1 MSLLN
6 IGMSGLAAGQSS
18 LMTTG
23 NNIANVDTAGYS
35 RQQTVQGTKAS
46 QQFGNVWI
54 GTGTT
59 LADVRRV
66 YNSYLDAQL
75 QTTTS
80 LNSDSAA
87 YLGQVTPLD
96 KLLSDSGTGLN
107 GALTKFFASVQNVNA
122 KPGDDAS
129 RQLLLSDAQALS
141 NRFNSMSTQLNQQ
154 NATINGNLTNMADQV
169 NKLAATVAQLNQR
182 ISEISSAGGMP
193 NELLDARNETVRQL
207 STFTGAQVVER
218 EGSLDIYLGS
228 GQPLVMGNTASKL
241 EMVPSKD
248 DPGRLGIQ
256 LNRGSSTID
265 ITSIMTGGEIGG
277 LLRYRSTVL
286 DPAMNELGR
295 VALVVADQMNSLQA
309 QGIDKNGDFGSNLFN
324 SINSAAQMSQRS
336 VAALGN
342 NAGSGNF
349 DVTIED
355 TGKLTINDYKVTFT
369 SATDYTVQ
377 RLPDNTPM
385 GSFSTT
391 TTPPPVIDGFS
402 LNLKGGTPA
411 PGNTAT
417 AGDTFKITP
426 TRNAATNIKTE
437 MTDSKRLAIAAPLGA
452 AIGAGNSGTLT
463 IPASGQPTL
472 TTKFDIYDAAT
483 ATAMQNGLK
492 YSTPTKVVFGD
503 VSADGTSQ
511 TYQFLDANG
520 GVISSGTIKP
530 NENNTLNLTIPL
542 KDATGAPIPPPPAT
556 QYTATFEMTVAGSP
570 TSGASINVSLSQP
583 GSLDNRNGTALA
595 GLQTAQTVDT
605 GSASKGISLTDAYGK
620 LVEGVGSKAA
630 QGKLDSAATEAIL
643 ANAKGARDSLSGV
656 DLDEETGNLVK
667 YQQYYTASSQIIKA
681 AQEIFSTL
689 INSL

>member
-6 IGMSGLAAGQSS
+6 IGMSGLAASQSS

-23 NNIANVDTAGYS
+23 NNIANADTAGYS

-46 QQFGNVWI
+46 NQFGNVYI

-80 LNSDSAA
+80 LNSDAAA
-87 YLGQVTPLD
+87 YAGQISPLD
-96 KLLSDSGTGLN
+96 ALLSDSGTGLN

-141 NRFNSMSTQLNQQ
+141 NRFNSISSQLTQQ
-154 NATINGNLTNMADQV
+154 NANVNGNLANMADQV
-169 NKLAATVAQLNQR
+169 NKLAATVAQLNQK
-182 ISEISSAGGMP
+182 ISEISKSGGMP

-207 STFTGAQVVER
+207 STFTGAQVIER
-218 EGSLDIYLGS
+218 DGNLDVYLGS
-228 GQPLVMGNTASKL
+228 GQPLVIGGTASTL
-241 EMVPSKD
+241 SVASSLNDPS
-248 DPGRLGIQ
+248 RMGIQ
-256 LNRGSSTID
+256 LNRAGSTVD
-265 ITSIMTGGEIGG
+265 ITSVMTGGEMGG

-295 VALVVADQMNSLQA
+295 VALVVADQMNTIQA
-309 QGIDKNGDFGSNLFN
+309 QGIDKNGEFGSNLFN
-324 SINSAAQMSQRS
+324 SINSAAQMAQRS
-336 VAALGN
+336 VATVGN
-342 NAGSGNF
+342 SAGSGNF
-349 DVTIED
+349 DVSIED
-355 TGKLTINDYKVTFT
+355 SGKLTINDYKVTFT
-369 SATDYTVQ
+369 SGTNYTVS
-377 RLPDNTPM
+377 RLPDGTSM
-385 GSFSTT
+385 GAFSTL

-402 LNLKGGTPA
+402 LKLSGGTA
-411 PGNTAT
+411 A

-426 TRNAATNIKTE
+426 TRNAAANIKTE
-437 MTDSKRLAIAAPLGA
+437 MTDSKRLAIAAPLSASIAPG
-452 AIGAGNSGTLT
+452 GSGTLT

-472 TTKFDIYDAAT
+472 TTQFDIYDSAT
-483 ATAMQNGLK
+483 TLAIQNGLQN
-492 YSTPTKVVFGD
+492 STPVKVVFG
-503 VSADGTSQ
+503 AGGGTTQ
-511 TYQFLDANG
+511 TYQLLDAKGNAL
-520 GVISSGTIKP
+520 SSGTIVP
-530 NENNTLNLTIPL
+530 GQNNTLSLSIPL
-542 KDATGAPIPPPPAT
+542 VDASGAAIMDPGPPAV
-556 QYTATFEMTVAGSP
+556 QRTATFDMTVAGSP
-570 TSGASINVSLSQP
+570 GQGSAINVTLSQP
-583 GSLDNRNGTALA
+583 GTLDNRNGTALA
-595 GLQTAQTVDT
+595 GLQTKQTVDT

-620 LVEGVGSKAA
+620 LVEGVGAKAA
-630 QGKLDSAATEAIL
+630 QGKLDSAATTAIL

>member
-6 IGMSGLAAGQSS
+6 IGMSGLAANQSS

-46 QQFGNVWI
+46 QQFGNVYI

-66 YNSYLDAQL
+66 YNSYLEAQL

-87 YLGQVTPLD
+87 YLGQVSPLD
-96 KLLSDSGTGLN
+96 KLLSDNGTGLN

-141 NRFNSMSTQLNQQ
+141 NRFNSVSAQLTQQ
-154 NATINGNLTNMADQV
+154 NANINGNLTSMADQV

-182 ISEISSAGGMP
+182 ISEVSSTGGMP
-193 NELLDARNETVRQL
+193 NDLLDARNETVRQL
-207 STFTGAQVVER
+207 ATFTGAQVVER
-218 EGSLDIYLGS
+218 EGNLDIYLGN
-228 GQPLVMGNTASKL
+228 GQPLVMGNAANKL
-241 EMVPSKD
+241 EVVPGKD
-248 DPGRLGIQ
+248 DPGRLSLQ
-256 LNRGSSTID
+256 LNRGSSAID

-295 VALVVADQMNSLQA
+295 VALVVADQMNRLQA
-309 QGIDKNGDFGSNLFN
+309 QGIDKNGDFGSTLFN

-336 VAALGN
+336 IATIGN
-342 NAGSGNF
+342 SAGSGNF
-349 DVTIED
+349 DVSIED

-385 GSFSTT
+385 GAFSTT
-391 TTPPPVIDGFS
+391 TTPAPVIDGFS
-402 LNLKGGTPA
+402 LKLSGGGA
-411 PGNTAT
+411 A

-426 TRNAATNIKTE
+426 TRNAAANIKTE

-452 AIGAGNSGTLT
+452 EIAAGGSGTLT

-492 YSTPTKVVFGD
+492 NSTPTKILFGD

-511 TYQFLDANG
+511 SYQFLDANG
-520 GVISSGTIKP
+520 GVISSGTIRP
-530 NENNTLNLTIPL
+530 GENNPLNLSIPL
-542 KDATGAPIPPPPAT
+542 KDASGAPIPPPPAA
-556 QYTATFEMTVAGSP
+556 QYTVSFDMTVAGSP
-570 TSGASINVSLSQP
+570 SKGTAVNVSLSQP
-583 GSLDNRNGTALA
+583 GTLDNRNGTAMA
-595 GLQTAQTVDT
+595 DLQTAQTVDT

-620 LVEGVGSKAA
+620 LVEGVGAKAA
-630 QGKLDSAATEAIL
+630 QGKLDSAATGAIL

>member
-23 NNIANVDTAGYS
+23 NNIANADTAGYS

-46 QQFGNVWI
+46 NQFGNVYI

-80 LNSDSAA
+80 LNSDAAA
-87 YLGQVTPLD
+87 YAGQISPLD
-96 KLLSDSGTGLN
+96 ALLSDSGTGLN

-141 NRFNSMSTQLNQQ
+141 NRFNSISSQLTQQ
-154 NATINGNLTNMADQV
+154 NANVNGNLADMADQV
-169 NKLAATVAQLNQR
+169 NKLAATVAQLNQK
-182 ISEISSAGGMP
+182 ISEISKSGGMP

-207 STFTGAQVVER
+207 STFTGAQVIER
-218 EGSLDIYLGS
+218 DGNLDVYLGS
-228 GQPLVMGNTASKL
+228 GQPLVIGGTASTL
-241 EMVPSKD
+241 SVASSLNDPS
-248 DPGRLGIQ
+248 RMGIQ
-256 LNRGSSTID
+256 LNRAGSTVD
-265 ITSIMTGGEIGG
+265 ITSVMTGGEMGG

-295 VALVVADQMNSLQA
+295 VALVVADQMNTIQA

-324 SINSAAQMSQRS
+324 NINSAAQMAQRS
-336 VAALGN
+336 IATVGN
-342 NAGSGNF
+342 SAGSGSF

-355 TGKLTINDYKVTFT
+355 SGKLTINDYKVTFT
-369 SATDYTVQ
+369 SATDYTLQ
-377 RLPDNTPM
+377 RLPEGTAM
-385 GSFSTT
+385 GAFSTL
-391 TTPPPVIDGFS
+391 TTPPPVVDGFS
-402 LNLKGGTPA
+402 MKLTGGTA
-411 PGNTAT
+411 A

-452 AIGAGNSGTLT
+452 AIAAGGSGTLT

-472 TTKFDIYDAAT
+472 TTQFDIYDSAT
-483 ATAMQNGLK
+483 TTAIQNGLK
-492 YSTPTKVVFGD
+492 TSTPVKIVFG
-503 VSADGTSQ
+503 AAGGTTQ
-511 TYQFLDANG
+511 TYQMLDAQGNPL
-520 GVISSGTIKP
+520 SSGTIVP
-530 NENNTLNLTIPL
+530 GQNNTLSLTIPL
-542 KDATGAPIPPPPAT
+542 VDASGAAINDPGPPIVQRT
-556 QYTATFEMTVAGSP
+556 VSFDMTVAGSP
-570 TSGASINVSLSQP
+570 SNGTAINVSLSQP

-595 GLQTAQTVDT
+595 GLQTKQTVDT
-605 GSASKGISLTDAYGK
+605 GSASNGISLNDAYGK
-620 LVEGVGSKAA
+620 LVSGVGAKAA

>member
-6 IGMSGLAAGQSS
+6 IGMSGLAAGQSA

-23 NNIANVDTAGYS
+23 NNIANADTAGYS

-46 QQFGNVWI
+46 NQFGNVYI

-87 YLGQVTPLD
+87 YAGQISPLD

-141 NRFNSMSTQLNQQ
+141 NRFNSISSQLTQQ
-154 NATINGNLTNMADQV
+154 NANVNGNLADMADQV
-169 NKLAATVAQLNQR
+169 NKLAATVAQLNQK
-182 ISEISSAGGMP
+182 ISEVSKAGGQP
-193 NELLDARNETVRQL
+193 NDLLDARNETVRQL
-207 STFTGAQVVER
+207 STFTGAQVMER
-218 EGSLDIYLGS
+218 DGNLDIYLGS
-228 GQPLVMGNTASKL
+228 GQPLVMGSTASKL
-241 EMVPSKD
+241 EVVPSKD
-248 DPGRLGIQ
+248 DPSRSAIQ

-265 ITSIMTGGEIGG
+265 ITSVMTGGEMGG

-295 VALVVADQMNSLQA
+295 VALVVADQMNTIQA

-324 SINSAAQMSQRS
+324 SINSAAQMAQRS
-336 VAALGN
+336 VATVGN
-342 NAGSGNF
+342 SAGSGNF

-355 TGKLTINDYKVTFT
+355 SGKLTINDYKVTFT
-369 SATDYTVQ
+369 SATNYTVQ
-377 RLPDNTPM
+377 RLPEGTAM
-385 GSFSTT
+385 GAFSTL
-391 TTPPPVIDGFS
+391 TTPPPVVDGFS
-402 LNLKGGTPA
+402 MKLTGGTA
-411 PGNTAT
+411 A

-426 TRNAATNIKTE
+426 TRNAATTIKTE

-452 AIGAGNSGTLT
+452 AIAPGGSGTLT

-472 TTKFDIYDAAT
+472 TTKFDIYDT
-483 ATAMQNGLK
+483 ATTTTIQNGLK
-492 YSTPTKVVFGD
+492 TSTPVKIVFG
-503 VSADGTSQ
+503 AAGGTTQ
-511 TYQFLDANG
+511 TYQMLDAQGNAL
-520 GVISSGTIKP
+520 SSGTIVP
-530 NENNTLNLTIPL
+530 GQNNTLSLTIPL
-542 KDATGAPIPPPPAT
+542 VDASGAAINDPGPPVVQRT
-556 QYTATFEMTVAGSP
+556 VSFDMTVAGSP
-570 TSGASINVSLSQP
+570 GQGSAINVSLSQP
-583 GSLDNRNGTALA
+583 GTLDNRNGTTLA
-595 GLQTAQTVDT
+595 GLQTRQTVDT

-620 LVEGVGSKAA
+620 LVEGVGAKAA

>member
-6 IGMSGLAAGQSS
+6 IGMSGLSASQSS

-23 NNIANVDTAGYS
+23 NNISNADTAGYS
-35 RQQTVQGTKAS
+35 RQQTVQGTKGS
-46 QQFGNVWI
+46 IQYGNVYI

-96 KLLSDSGTGLN
+96 TLLSDSSTGLN
-107 GALTKFFASVQNVNA
+107 GALSKFFASVQNVNA

-141 NRFNSMSTQLNQQ
+141 NRFNSVSSQLNTQ
-154 NATINGNLTNMADQV
+154 NANINGNLANMADQV
-169 NKLAATVAQLNQR
+169 NKLATTVAQLNQK
-182 ISEISSAGGMP
+182 ISEISSSGGTP
-193 NELLDARNETVRQL
+193 NELLDARNETMRQL
-207 STFTGAQVVER
+207 STFTGAQFVER
-218 EGSLDIYLGS
+218 DGNVDIYLGS
-228 GQPLVMGNTASKL
+228 GQPLVIGNTVNKL
-241 EMVPSKD
+241 EAVPGKD
-248 DPGRLGIQ
+248 DPGRLSLQI
-256 LNRGSSTID
+256 NRGSGTID

-277 LLRYRSTVL
+277 LLRYRSEVL

-295 VALVVADQMNSLQA
+295 VALVVADQMNSIQA

-336 VAALGN
+336 IASTSN
-342 NAGSGNF
+342 SAGSGNF
-349 DVTIED
+349 DVSIED
-355 TGKLTINDYKVTFT
+355 TGKLTITDYKVTFT
-369 SATDYTVQ
+369 SATDYTVR
-377 RLPDNTPM
+377 RLPDNTSI

-391 TTPPPVIDGFS
+391 TTPAPVIDGFS
-402 LNLKGGTPA
+402 MTFNGGA
-411 PGNTAT
+411 AQ
-417 AGDTFKITP
+417 GDTFKLTP
-426 TRNAATNIKTE
+426 TRNASADIKTE

-452 AIGAGNSGTLT
+452 AIAPGGSGTLT
-463 IPASGQPTL
+463 IPASGHPTL
-472 TTKFDIYDAAT
+472 TTKFDIYDSAT

-492 YSTPTKVVFGD
+492 NSTPTKVVFGD

-511 TYQFLDANG
+511 TYQFLDAKG

-530 NENNTLNLTIPL
+530 GENNALSLSIPL
-542 KDATGAPIPPPPAT
+542 QDASGAPIPAAPAT
-556 QYTATFEMTVAGSP
+556 QYTATFAMTVAGSP
-570 TSGASINVSLSQP
+570 GKGTAINVTLSQS
-583 GSLDNRNGTALA
+583 GTLDNRNGTALA
-595 GLQTAQTVDT
+595 GLQTGQTVDT
-605 GSASKGISLTDAYGK
+605 GSASKGISLSDAYGK

-630 QGKLDSAATEAIL
+630 QGKLDSAATTAIL

>member
-6 IGMSGLAAGQSS
+6 IGMSGLSASQTA

-23 NNIANVDTAGYS
+23 NNIANADTAGYS
-35 RQQTVQGTKAS
+35 RQQTVQGSKAS
-46 QQFGNVWI
+46 NQFGNVYI

-87 YLGQVTPLD
+87 YAGQISPLD
-96 KLLSDSGTGLN
+96 ALLSDSGTGLN

-141 NRFNSMSTQLNQQ
+141 NRFNSISSQLTTQ
-154 NATINGNLTNMADQV
+154 NANINGNLADMADQV
-169 NKLAATVAQLNQR
+169 NKLAATVAQLNQK
-182 ISEISSAGGMP
+182 ISEVSNAGGQP
-193 NELLDARNETVRQL
+193 NDLLDARNETVRQL
-207 STFTGAQVVER
+207 STFTGAQVIER
-218 EGSLDIYLGS
+218 DGNLDIYLGS
-228 GQPLVMGNTASKL
+228 GQPLVMGSTASKL
-241 EMVPSKD
+241 EVVPGKD
-248 DPGRLGIQ
+248 DPSRSAIQ

-265 ITSIMTGGEIGG
+265 ITSVMTGGEMGG

-295 VALVVADQMNSLQA
+295 VALVVADQMNTIQA

-324 SINSAAQMSQRS
+324 SINSAAQMAQRS
-336 VAALGN
+336 VATVGN
-342 NAGSGNF
+342 SAGSGNF
-349 DVTIED
+349 DVSIED
-355 TGKLTINDYKVTFT
+355 SGKLTINDYKVTFT
-369 SATDYTVQ
+369 SATNYTVQ
-377 RLPDNTPM
+377 RLPEGTAM
-385 GSFSTT
+385 GAFSTL

-402 LNLKGGTPA
+402 MTLSGGTA
-411 PGNTAT
+411 A

-452 AIGAGNSGTLT
+452 AIAPGGSGTLT

-472 TTKFDIYDAAT
+472 TTKFDIYDSAT
-483 ATAMQNGLK
+483 TLAIQNGLK
-492 YSTPTKVVFGD
+492 NSTPVKVVFG
-503 VSADGTSQ
+503 ATGGTTQ
-511 TYQFLDANG
+511 TYQLLDAKGNAL
-520 GVISSGTIKP
+520 SSGTIVP
-530 NENNTLNLTIPL
+530 GQNNTLSLSIPL
-542 KDATGAPIPPPPAT
+542 VDASGAAIMDPGPPAV
-556 QYTATFEMTVAGSP
+556 QRTATFDMTVAGSP
-570 TSGASINVSLSQP
+570 GNGTAINVTLSQP
-583 GSLDNRNGTALA
+583 GTLDNRNGTALA
-595 GLQTAQTVDT
+595 GLQTKQTVDT

-620 LVEGVGSKAA
+620 LVEGVGAKAA
-630 QGKLDSAATEAIL
+630 QGKLDSAATDAIL

>member
-46 QQFGNVWI
+46 QQFGNVFI

-107 GALTKFFASVQNVNA
+107 GALTKFFATVQNVNA

-141 NRFNSMSTQLNQQ
+141 NRFNSMSAQLKQQ
-154 NATINGNLTNMADQV
+154 NASINGNLTNMADQV
-169 NKLAATVAQLNQR
+169 NKLAATVAQLNQK
-182 ISEISSAGGMP
+182 ISEISNSGGMP
-193 NELLDARNETVRQL
+193 NDLLDARNETVRQL

-241 EMVPSKD
+241 EVVPGKD
-248 DPGRLGIQ
+248 DPGRLSLQ

-265 ITSIMTGGEIGG
+265 ITAIMTGGEIGG

-324 SINSAAQMSQRS
+324 NINSAKLVSERS
-336 VAALGN
+336 VASLN
-342 NAGSGNF
+342 NGGAGNF
-349 DVTIED
+349 DVSIKD

-369 SATDYTVQ
+369 TATDYTVQ

-385 GSFSTT
+385 GSFSTA
-391 TTPPPVIDGFS
+391 PPATAAVIDGVE
-402 LNLKGGTPA
+402 LKFNA
-411 PGNTAT
+411 ASAT
-417 AGDTFKITP
+417 AGDSFRITP
-426 TRNAATNIKTE
+426 TRDAAANIKTE

-452 AIGAGNSGTLT
+452 AIAAGGSGTLT

-472 TTKFDIYDAAT
+472 TTKFDLYDAAT
-483 ATAMQNGLK
+483 TTAMQNGLK
-492 YSTPTKVVFGD
+492 NSTPTKVVFGD

-530 NENNTLNLTIPL
+530 GENNTLNLSIPL
-542 KDATGAPIPPPPAT
+542 KDASGAPIPAPPAA
-556 QYTATFEMTVAGSP
+556 QYTANFDMTVAGSP
-570 TSGASINVSLSQP
+570 GKGTAINISLSQP
-583 GSLDNRNGTALA
+583 GTLDNRNGTALA
-595 GLQTAQTVDT
+595 NLQTAQTVDT

-620 LVEGVGSKAA
+620 LVEGVGAKAA
-630 QGKLDSAATEAIL
+630 QGKLDSAATDAIL

>member
-6 IGMSGLAAGQSS
+6 IGMSGLSASQSS

-46 QQFGNVWI
+46 QQFGNVYI

-141 NRFNSMSTQLNQQ
+141 NRFNSVSSQLNVQ
-154 NATINGNLTNMADQV
+154 NANINGNLTNMADQV
-169 NKLAATVAQLNQR
+169 NKLAATVAQLNQK
-182 ISEISSAGGMP
+182 ISEISSSGGMP

-207 STFTGAQVVER
+207 STFTGAQIVER
-218 EGSLDIYLGS
+218 EGNVDIYLGS
-228 GQPLVMGNTASKL
+228 GQPLVMGNTVNKL
-241 EMVPSKD
+241 EVVPGKD
-248 DPGRLGIQ
+248 DPNRLALQ

-295 VALVVADQMNSLQA
+295 VALVVADQMNSIQA

-324 SINSAAQMSQRS
+324 SINSAAQMAQRS
-336 VAALGN
+336 IASGN
-342 NAGSGNF
+342 NSVGSGNF
-349 DVTIED
+349 DVSIED

-377 RLPDNTPM
+377 RLPDNTPVG
-385 GSFSTT
+385 GSYSTT
-391 TTPPPVIDGFS
+391 TTPAPVIEGFS
-402 LNLKGGTPA
+402 LKLTGGTA
-411 PGNTAT
+411 A

-426 TRNAATNIKTE
+426 TRNAAANIKTE

-452 AIGAGNSGTLT
+452 SIAASGSGNGTLT

-472 TTKFDIYDAAT
+472 TTQFDIYDAAT
-483 ATAMQNGLK
+483 KTAMQNGLK
-492 YSTPTKVVFGD
+492 NSTPAKVVFGA

-511 TYQFLDANG
+511 AYQFLDAKG

-530 NENNTLNLTIPL
+530 GESNTLSLSIPL
-542 KDATGAPIPPPPAT
+542 KDSTGAPIPPAPAT
-556 QYTATFEMTVAGSP
+556 QYTAAFSMTIAGSP
-570 TSGASINVSLSQP
+570 SNGAGINVSLSQP

-605 GSASKGISLTDAYGK
+605 GSASKGISLNDAYGK

-630 QGKLDSAATEAIL
+630 QGKLDSAATSAIL

-681 AQEIFSTL
+681 AQQIFSTL
-689 INSL
+689 INSI

>member
-6 IGMSGLAAGQSS
+6 IGMSGLSASQTA

-23 NNIANVDTAGYS
+23 NNIANADTAGYS

-46 QQFGNVWI
+46 NPFGNVYI

-75 QTTTS
+75 QTSTS

-87 YLGQVTPLD
+87 YAGQISPLD
-96 KLLSDSGTGLN
+96 ALLSDSGTGLN

-141 NRFNSMSTQLNQQ
+141 NRFNSISSQLTQQ
-154 NATINGNLTNMADQV
+154 NANVNGNLADMADQV
-169 NKLAATVAQLNQR
+169 NKLAATVAQLNQK
-182 ISEISSAGGMP
+182 ISEISNAGGQP
-193 NELLDARNETVRQL
+193 NDLLDARNETVHQL
-207 STFTGAQVVER
+207 STFTGAQVIER
-218 EGSLDIYLGS
+218 NGSLDIYLGS
-228 GQPLVMGNTASKL
+228 GQPLVMGSTASKL
-241 EMVPSKD
+241 EVVPSKT
-248 DPGRLGIQ
+248 DPSRSAIQ

-265 ITSIMTGGEIGG
+265 ITSVVTGGEMGG

-295 VALVVADQMNSLQA
+295 VALVVADQMNTLQA

-324 SINSAAQMSQRS
+324 SINSAAQMAQRS
-336 VAALGN
+336 IATVGN
-342 NAGSGNF
+342 SAGSGNF

-355 TGKLTINDYKVTFT
+355 SGKLTINDYKVTFT
-369 SATDYTVQ
+369 TTTDYTVQ
-377 RLPDNTPM
+377 RLPEGTAV
-385 GSFSTT
+385 GASSTLI
-391 TTPPPVIDGFS
+391 TPPPVIDGFS
-402 LNLKGGTPA
+402 IKLTGGTA
-411 PGNTAT
+411 A

-452 AIGAGNSGTLT
+452 AIAPGGSGTLT

-472 TTKFDIYDAAT
+472 TTKFDIYDSAT
-483 ATAMQNGLK
+483 TLAIQNGLK
-492 YSTPTKVVFGD
+492 NSTPVKIVFG
-503 VSADGTSQ
+503 ATGGTTQ
-511 TYQFLDANG
+511 TYQMLDAKGNPL
-520 GVISSGTIKP
+520 SSGTIVP
-530 NENNTLNLTIPL
+530 GQNNTLSLTIPL
-542 KDATGAPIPPPPAT
+542 VDASGAAINDPGPPVV
-556 QYTATFEMTVAGSP
+556 QRTATFDMTVAGSP
-570 TSGASINVSLSQP
+570 GNGTAINVTLSQP
-583 GSLDNRNGTALA
+583 GTLDNRNGTALA
-595 GLQTAQTVDT
+595 GLQTKQTVDT
-605 GSASKGISLTDAYGK
+605 GSASKGISLNDAYGK
-620 LVEGVGSKAA
+620 LVEGVGAKAA
-630 QGKLDSAATEAIL
+630 QGKLDSAATDAIL

>member
-6 IGMSGLAAGQSS
+6 IGMSGLAASQSS
-18 LMTTG
+18 LATTG
-23 NNIANVDTAGYS
+23 NNIANADTAGYS
-35 RQQTVQGTKAS
+35 RQQTVQGTKSS
-46 QQFGNVWI
+46 QQFGNVYI

-75 QTTTS
+75 QTTTA
-80 LNSDSAA
+80 LNSDAAA
-87 YLGQVTPLD
+87 YAGQVTPLD
-96 KLLSDSGTGLN
+96 TLLSDSGTGLN

-129 RQLLLSDAQALS
+129 RQLLLSDTQALAA
-141 NRFNSMSTQLNQQ
+141 RFNSMSTQLNAQ
-154 NATINGNLTNMADQV
+154 NTSINGNLTNMADQV
-169 NKLAATVAQLNQR
+169 NKLAATVAQLNQK
-182 ISEISSAGGMP
+182 ISEISSSGGMP
-193 NELLDARNETVRQL
+193 NDLLEARNETVRQL

-218 EGSLDIYLGS
+218 DGNLDIYLGS
-228 GQPLVMGNTASKL
+228 GQPLVMGNTVNKL
-241 EMVPSKD
+241 EVVPGKD
-248 DPGRLGIQ
+248 DPNRLALQ

-265 ITSIMTGGEIGG
+265 ITSITTGGEIGG

-295 VALVVADQMNSLQA
+295 VALVVADQMNSIQA
-309 QGIDKNGDFGSNLFN
+309 QGIDKNGNFGSNLFN
-324 SINSAAQMSQRS
+324 SINSAAQMAQRS
-336 VAALGN
+336 IASGN
-342 NAGSGNF
+342 NTGTGNV
-349 DVTIED
+349 DVSIED
-355 TGKLTINDYKVTFT
+355 SGKLTINDYKVTFT

-377 RLPDNTPM
+377 RLPDNTSM
-385 GSFSTT
+385 GSYSTA
-391 TTPPPVIDGFS
+391 TPPAPVIDGFKM
-402 LNLKGGTPA
+402 NFTDTPA
-411 PGNTAT
+411 

-426 TRNAATNIKTE
+426 TRNAAGNIKME
-437 MTDSKRLAIAAPLGA
+437 MTDAKSLAIAAPLGA
-452 AIGAGNSGTLT
+452 EIAAGGSGTLT

-472 TTKFDIYDAAT
+472 TTQFNIYDSAT

-492 YSTPTKVVFGD
+492 NSTPVKVLFGA

-511 TYQFLDANG
+511 AYQFLDAKG

-530 NENNTLNLTIPL
+530 GENNTLSLSIPL
-542 KDATGAPIPPPPAT
+542 TDASGAPINDPGPPVV
-556 QYTATFEMTVAGSP
+556 QRTAQFDMTVAGAP
-570 TSGASINVSLSQP
+570 GNGTAINVTLSQP
-583 GSLDNRNGTALA
+583 GTLDNRNGTALA

-605 GSASKGISLTDAYGK
+605 GSNSKGISLTDAYGK
-620 LVEGVGSKAA
+620 LVEGVGAKAA
-630 QGKLDSAATEAIL
+630 QGKLDSAATTAIL

>member
-6 IGMSGLAAGQSS
+6 IGMSGLSASQSS

-23 NNIANVDTAGYS
+23 NNISNADTAGYS
-35 RQQTVQGTKAS
+35 RQQTVQGTKGS
-46 QQFGNVWI
+46 IQYGNVYI

-96 KLLSDSGTGLN
+96 TLLSDSGTGLN

-141 NRFNSMSTQLNQQ
+141 NRFNSVSSQLNTQ
-154 NATINGNLTNMADQV
+154 NANINGNLTNMADQV
-169 NKLAATVAQLNQR
+169 NKLATTVAQLNQK
-182 ISEISSAGGMP
+182 ISEISSAGGTP
-193 NELLDARNETVRQL
+193 NELLDARNETMRQL
-207 STFTGAQVVER
+207 STFTGAQFVER
-218 EGSLDIYLGS
+218 DGNVDIYLGS
-228 GQPLVMGNTASKL
+228 GQPLVIGSTVNKL
-241 EMVPSKD
+241 EAVPGKD
-248 DPGRLGIQ
+248 DPGRLSLQ

-277 LLRYRSTVL
+277 LLRYRSEVL

-295 VALVVADQMNSLQA
+295 VALVVADQMNSIQA

-324 SINSAAQMSQRS
+324 NINSAAQMSQRS
-336 VAALGN
+336 IASTSN
-342 NAGSGNF
+342 SAGSGNF
-349 DVTIED
+349 DVSIED

-369 SATDYTVQ
+369 TATDYTVQ

-385 GSFSTT
+385 GTFSTT
-391 TTPPPVIDGFS
+391 TTPAPVIDGFS
-402 LNLKGGTPA
+402 MTFNGGA
-411 PGNTAT
+411 AQ
-417 AGDTFKITP
+417 GDTFKLTP
-426 TRNAATNIKTE
+426 TRNASANIKTE

-452 AIGAGNSGTLT
+452 AIAPGGSGTLT

-472 TTKFDIYDAAT
+472 TTKFDIYDSAT

-492 YSTPTKVVFGD
+492 NSTPTKVVFGD

-511 TYQFLDANG
+511 TYQFLDAKG

-530 NENNTLNLTIPL
+530 GENNTLSLTVPL
-542 KDATGAPIPPPPAT
+542 KDSTGAPIPPAPAT
-556 QYTATFEMTVAGSP
+556 QYTVSFDMTVAGSP
-570 TSGASINVSLSQP
+570 GKGTAINVTLSQP
-583 GSLDNRNGTALA
+583 GTLDNRNGTTLA
-595 GLQTAQTVDT
+595 NLQTKQTVDT
-605 GSASKGISLTDAYGK
+605 GSASKGISLNDAYGK

-630 QGKLDSAATEAIL
+630 QGKLDSAATTAIL

-689 INSL
+689 INSI

>member
-6 IGMSGLAAGQSS
+6 IGMSGLSASHNA
-18 LMTTG
+18 LATTG
-23 NNIANVDTAGYS
+23 NNIANADTAGYS
-35 RQQTVQGTKAS
+35 RQQTVQGTKGS
-46 QQFGNVWI
+46 IQYGNVYI

-96 KLLSDSGTGLN
+96 TLLSDSGTGLN

-141 NRFNSMSTQLNQQ
+141 NRFNSVSSQLNTQ
-154 NATINGNLTNMADQV
+154 NANINGNLSNMADQV
-169 NKLAATVAQLNQR
+169 NKLATTLAQLNQK
-182 ISEISSAGGMP
+182 ISEISSSGGTP
-193 NELLDARNETVRQL
+193 NELLDARNETMLQL
-207 STFTGAQVVER
+207 STFTGAQYVER
-218 EGSLDIYLGS
+218 DGNVDVYLGS
-228 GQPLVMGNTASKL
+228 GQPLVIGNTVSKL
-241 EMVPSKD
+241 EAVPGKD
-248 DPGRLGIQ
+248 DPGRLSLQ

-277 LLRYRSTVL
+277 LLRYRSEVL

-295 VALVVADQMNSLQA
+295 VALVVADQMNSIQA
-309 QGIDKNGDFGSNLFN
+309 QGIDKNGDFGSNLF
-324 SINSAAQMSQRS
+324 SGINSAAQMSQRS
-336 VAALGN
+336 IASTGN
-342 NAGSGNF
+342 SAGSGNF
-349 DVTIED
+349 DVSIED

-391 TTPPPVIDGFS
+391 TTPAPVIGGFS
-402 LNLKGGTPA
+402 MTFNGGA
-411 PGNTAT
+411 AQ
-417 AGDTFKITP
+417 GDTFKLTP
-426 TRNAATNIKTE
+426 TRNASANIKTE

-452 AIGAGNSGTLT
+452 AIAAGGSGTLT

-472 TTKFDIYDAAT
+472 TTKFDLYDAAT
-483 ATAMQNGLK
+483 TTAMQNGMK
-492 YSTPTKVVFGD
+492 YSTPVKVVFGD
-503 VSADGTSQ
+503 PSADGTTQS
-511 TYQFLDANG
+511 YQLLDAKG
-520 GVISSGTIKP
+520 GVLSSGTIQP
-530 NENNTLNLTIPL
+530 GQNNTMNLSIPL
-542 KDATGAPIPPPPAT
+542 KDSTGAPIPPAPAT
-556 QYTATFEMTVAGSP
+556 QYTVDFNMSVAGSP
-570 TSGASINVSLSQP
+570 GKGTAINVSLSQP
-583 GSLDNRNGTALA
+583 GSLDNRNGTVLA

-605 GSASKGISLTDAYGK
+605 GSASKGISLNDAYGK

-630 QGKLDSAATEAIL
+630 QGKLDSAATTAIL